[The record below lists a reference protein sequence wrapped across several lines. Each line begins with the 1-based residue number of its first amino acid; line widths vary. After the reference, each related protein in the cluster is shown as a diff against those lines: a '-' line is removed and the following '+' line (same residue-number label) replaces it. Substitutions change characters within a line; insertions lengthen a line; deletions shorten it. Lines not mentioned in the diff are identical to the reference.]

1 MGVENLIQ
9 LIMILFHSQ
18 PVIKN
23 QTLRNLMVWPVPLKN
38 IWHISGLTGSPQEH
52 LWRICLVRCFVDKK
66 IHPISQRFCVYL
78 VDLITTRV
86 NPYVGRFTKGFSC
99 PICEFK
105 EESFNHWFSRRLTKV
120 KWKCQWIHYKMEKP
134 KSPMFRKVDWTICST
149 NVFKQSLTRDCHF
162 HRD

>member
-1 MGVENLIQ
+1 MAAQVAYQASTSARTQVPTTKEWHTSSSSITQDELKTLIAKGIKEFQASINLPIHGCRKPYPAHYDTIPFPTGYQ
-9 LIMILFHSQ
+9 KPNFE
-18 PVIKN
+18 KFD
-23 QTLRNLMVWPVPLKN
+23 
-38 IWHISGLTGSPQEH
+38 GLTGSPQEH

-105 EESFNHWFSRRLTKV
+105 EESFNH
-120 KWKCQWIHYKMEKP
+120 
-134 KSPMFRKVDWTICST
+134 
-149 NVFKQSLTRDCHF
+149 
-162 HRD
+162 